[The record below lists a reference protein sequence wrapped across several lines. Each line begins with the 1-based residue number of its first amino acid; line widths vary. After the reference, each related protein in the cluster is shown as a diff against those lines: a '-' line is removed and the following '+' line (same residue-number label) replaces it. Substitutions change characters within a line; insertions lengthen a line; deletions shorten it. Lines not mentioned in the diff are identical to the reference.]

1 MSLNPR
7 NSSFIFLISWLLYL
21 LQLTSSVTQKSCKL
35 DDVFHNTCGANA
47 TCEEAND
54 NEGVCKCDD
63 QFYLKDDKCIPA
75 PQISPNN
82 NENDLINN
90 SGSSTAL
97 WILIPCFILIL
108 GGVVVFLTKRLK
120 LIEKLYQFRVR
131 RYNTVFV
138 TSLQDDDAPI
148 T

>member
-1 MSLNPR
+1 M
-7 NSSFIFLISWLLYL
+7 
-21 LQLTSSVTQKSCKL
+21 LQFTSCDAQKSCKL
-35 DDVFHNTCGANA
+35 DDIFKNDCGENA
-47 TCEEAND
+47 SCEEASNNVGICKCDFSFHLEDGKCVLAPNPSNND
-54 NEGVCKCDD
+54 NEYPV
-63 QFYLKDDKCIPA
+63 IT
-75 PQISPNN
+75 
-82 NENDLINN
+82 N
-90 SGSSTAL
+90 SGSSAAL

-108 GGVVVFLTKRLK
+108 AGVALFLAKRLK